1 MEGSGGNGGR
11 KSFAASLEIDVP
23 HGDQLQR
30 LEVAVEDESNQS
42 SDDRSRSEPQ
52 LPPFSPPSPLPPP
65 PSPSSAS
72 PFLHRPTSPTAPSF
86 SSSRKSSMSQVRAS
100 LEVTIEGGDTRILSK
115 RIATPRK
122 LTAPRGA
129 PTLPYMCLLI
139 LIIHPRCCAMT
150 FNFPLFSL
158 FVSTSSTPAAGDSVN
173 YRDEILREVP
183 PVCVLGSIDVL
194 RSCTHTAFRA
204 SDCEHRAS
212 LRRRTRDPHQRTFSP
227 LSPAH
232 LDR

>member
-1 MEGSGGNGGR
+1 MVIINIQRRKTTTKTPAAMEGSGGNGGR

-42 SDDRSRSEPQ
+42 SDDRSRNEPQ

-129 PTLPYMCLLI
+129 PTLPYLCLFDI
-139 LIIHPRCCAMT
+139 NNT
-150 FNFPLFSL
+150 FALLRNDLQFPTLL
-158 FVSTSSTPAAGDSVN
+158 
-173 YRDEILREVP
+173 
-183 PVCVLGSIDVL
+183 
-194 RSCTHTAFRA
+194 
-204 SDCEHRAS
+204 S
-212 LRRRTRDPHQRTFSP
+212 LRFHFIHSSGWRQCQLPR
-227 LSPAH
+227 
-232 LDR
+232 